1 MSDFDMV
8 QDVAAVAE
16 FGSMGAAA
24 RVRGRPQQYIS
35 RSVQKFESLVGVKL
49 FERHSFGVM
58 VTPEGRAAI
67 ILAGSAARIYQ
78 DILGLREQ
86 EATTGIRC
94 AVAADVL
101 TWAHADNFR
110 TACLGSGY
118 AVCSLQSIGAAT
130 PNSAL
135 FLERHDLLFCKQ
147 PDTVL
152 ENCEFRPMLFAE
164 YDLGVLRGPS
174 QVPHLVP
181 KSLWRYV
188 EPLVTAQQATIFSD
202 LHAAHWIADAGDGQ
216 CLEPTRYCIDD
227 TSQGPAVA
235 PNGPK
240 PLGASNP
247 LRVSC
252 GLYFRKV
259 DASRFNIDAIEERLR
274 RLLST
279 QHALCCEAASMVAL

>member
-1 MSDFDMV
+1 MV

-67 ILAGSAARIYQ
+67 VLAGSAARIYQ

-86 EATTGIRC
+86 ETTKGIRC
-94 AVAADVL
+94 VVAADIL
-101 TWAHADNFR
+101 NWTHADNLR
-110 TACLGSGY
+110 TACLSSGY

-147 PDTVL
+147 PDTVQ
-152 ENCEFRPMLFAE
+152 ENCEFRPILFAE
-164 YDLGVLRGPS
+164 FDLRALQNPP
-174 QVPHLVP
+174 QAPHLVP
-181 KSLWRYV
+181 KSLWPYV
-188 EPLVTAQQATIFSD
+188 EPLVGPQQATIFSD
-202 LHAAHWIADAGDGQ
+202 LQAAQHFAEADDGK
-216 CLEPTRYCIDD
+216 CLAPIRYCIDV
-227 TSQGPAVA
+227 SAHGHAAA
-235 PNGPK
+235 PEGAK
-240 PLGASNP
+240 PLGTAKT
-247 LRVSC
+247 LHVSC

-279 QHALCCEAASMVAL
+279 QHARCCEAAGVVMQ